1 MRCPKCE
8 QSLEEFSIQ
17 GIGVERCKKC
27 GGIWFGKDELKKI
40 RDERDKN
47 LSWLD
52 FDLWS
57 DANQLE
63 SEEGD
68 FISCPNDS
76 KDLFKIKYGTSGV
89 IVDVCLDCYGVWL
102 DKGELDKI
110 LNKLEEKVNSETL
123 PEYLKDLGE
132 EIKEL
137 LFERGNSKEEIRNIF
152 ILMKLIEY
160 RLAAQHPRIA
170 EITSVLPD

>member
-8 QSLEEFSIQ
+8 QILENISMHKVS
-17 GIGVERCKKC
+17 VEHCKKC
-27 GGIWFGKDELKKI
+27 GGIWFDRDELKMV

-47 LSWLD
+47 LSWLNI
-52 FDLWS
+52 DLWD
-57 DANQLE
+57 DANKIE
-63 SEEGD
+63 SEEGNYMA
-68 FISCPNDS
+68 CPIDGKN
-76 KDLFKIKYGTSGV
+76 LFKVKYSPSDV
-89 IVDVCLDCYGVWL
+89 VVDVCLDCRGVWL

-110 LNKLEEKVNSETL
+110 LRQLEDKVNSETL

-132 EIKEL
+132 EIKDLVLEK
-137 LFERGNSKEEIRNIF
+137 GNTKEEIRNVL

-160 RLAAQHPRIA
+160 RLAAQYPKIT